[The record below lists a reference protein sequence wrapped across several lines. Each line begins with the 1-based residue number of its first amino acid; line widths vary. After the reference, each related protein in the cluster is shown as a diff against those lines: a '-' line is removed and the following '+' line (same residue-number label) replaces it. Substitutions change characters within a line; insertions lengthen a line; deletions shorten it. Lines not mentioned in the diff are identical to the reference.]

1 MVKDRIPP
9 FPKLLGLLVHHQ
21 IRLLLRH
28 SAAGHHE
35 LSHPSNILF
44 NFCS

>member
-1 MVKDRIPP
+1 MVQDRVPP

-35 LSHPSNILF
+35 LSHSSDILF
-44 NFCS
+44 DFRS